1 MSPDSSAMPVQR
13 LSAAGL
19 RHAHCLFHPVREAAA
34 LCPLCG
40 GTFCR
45 ECVTDEDGKLACP
58 PCLRRLA
65 RPPAAKFSMTY
76 RFRQILL
83 GIVALGSLTVLFF
96 VLLRWRTNSPEQ
108 HMNFG
113 TIAVDQPSEQSDE

>member
-1 MSPDSSAMPVQR
+1 
-13 LSAAGL
+13 
-19 RHAHCLFHPVREAAA
+19 
-34 LCPLCG
+34 
-40 GTFCR
+40 
-45 ECVTDEDGKLACP
+45 
-58 PCLRRLA
+58 
-65 RPPAAKFSMTY
+65 MTY

-83 GIVALGSLTVLFF
+83 GIVALGFLTVLFF